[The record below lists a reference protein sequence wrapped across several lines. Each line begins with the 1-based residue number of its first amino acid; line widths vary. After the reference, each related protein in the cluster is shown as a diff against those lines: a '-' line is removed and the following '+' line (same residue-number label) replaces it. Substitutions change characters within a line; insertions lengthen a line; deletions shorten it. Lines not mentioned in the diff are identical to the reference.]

1 MFMYICIV
9 TKHTSLLIQFHQSN
23 AKLLPTY
30 SNQINSLYE
39 QTSSTHAN
47 AVSATLEA
55 KQLLSDVT
63 EAERK
68 SI

>member
-1 MFMYICIV
+1 MYISIF
-9 TKHTSLLIQFHQSN
+9 TNYTSLIQFHQSN

-30 SNQINSLYE
+30 STQINSLYE

-68 SI
+68 FT